1 MTGVSLITLMIGSN
15 RSFSANGGG
24 GTFILVVLSVLNRLL
39 STSSSSNF
47 FLLIDRDEL
56 RLSGTEFCNIG
67 ICVEPIIKVIKE
79 TPVIIPTEK
88 KKVCLHKIVFVFYT
102 YTFVKI
108 IDDCGSFF
116 FLENYPMIH

>member
-47 FLLIDRDEL
+47 FLLIDLDEL

-67 ICVEPIIKVIKE
+67 ICGKAERLGLGV
-79 TPVIIPTEK
+79 TA
-88 KKVCLHKIVFVFYT
+88 CIVAGLLILGVA
-102 YTFVKI
+102 
-108 IDDCGSFF
+108 
-116 FLENYPMIH
+116 